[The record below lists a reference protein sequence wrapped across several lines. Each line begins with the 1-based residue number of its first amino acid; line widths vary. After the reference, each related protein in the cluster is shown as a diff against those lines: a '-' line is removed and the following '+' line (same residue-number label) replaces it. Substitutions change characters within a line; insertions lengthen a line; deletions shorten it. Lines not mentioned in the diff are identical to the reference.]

1 MTENTPEEIGFSQAI
16 TEVEKIVSRIE
27 RDDIDL
33 DELVSHVSRATSL
46 IQMCRDRLRST
57 ELAVREVLE
66 QLEER

>member
-1 MTENTPEEIGFSQAI
+1 MESGEQIGFSQAM

-27 RDDIDL
+27 RDDVDL
-33 DELVSHVSRATSL
+33 DELVGQVARATFL
-46 IQMCRDRLRST
+46 IQSCRNRLRAT